1 MEQSRVG
8 LYFFRSNQKTGN
20 LGFRRNSVTYHT
32 YFLSNNPY
40 SYRVFGFSYKKVVII
55 DKRRN

>member
-1 MEQSRVG
+1 MG
-8 LYFFRSNQKTGN
+8 LVSIFFRSDQKSGI

-40 SYRVFGFSYKKVVII
+40 SYRVFGFSYKKVVF
-55 DKRRN
+55 